1 MEIWSVR
8 IPVYSLESNLIN
20 LITLVI
26 YVKFLNRDLAINPF
40 RTAKAVTNGNHTLSK
55 MEITSKVSL
64 RLTSRINLGRRGARA
79 ELSTLAQPKTP
90 PPTHPHTHTHTH
102 TTRRAQKGPYHS
114 PRKSHPTG
122 TTDSPHRNY
131 QAATN
136 ENHKKSASS
145 LK

>member
-90 PPTHPHTHTHTH
+90 HPPTHPPTYPPTHTHTH
-102 TTRRAQKGPYHS
+102 NTQSPERAIPQPPKEPS
-114 PRKSHPTG
+114 
-122 TTDSPHRNY
+122 HRN
-131 QAATN
+131 
-136 ENHKKSASS
+136 HR
-145 LK
+145 